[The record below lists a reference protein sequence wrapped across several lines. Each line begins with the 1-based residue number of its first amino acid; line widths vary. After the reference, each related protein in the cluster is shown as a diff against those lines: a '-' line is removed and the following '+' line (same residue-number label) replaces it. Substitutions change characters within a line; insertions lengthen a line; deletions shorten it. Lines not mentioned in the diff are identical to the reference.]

1 MSVQFGKPTAI
12 YLTMDPDAFRN
23 GEVYAFAYTP
33 PLSGK
38 IPDEYTIPGVL
49 DIIRSL
55 AVNAISAEDL
65 AYNLFLVQLT
75 GVNGNPPPYPLL
87 NPIVYYFNR
96 KNLNDRSFFQNE
108 YTFVLRY
115 FKKYGKGFIQGYPG
129 EITPTPQEMVN
140 QPPGFNTFL
149 PGKKKRVSLPE
160 PTSKKDLYFQ
170 YPQEPVTREPTLQPI
185 KLVNKPDESQT
196 FRKLDR
202 IYYYWSDDTL
212 QRAFGVK
219 LERLSVCDAINWT
232 VKLNVSK
239 NYLFRYGLYAFSYY
253 VQDMYFSKDVQD
265 MYSNGVN
272 YRIPM
277 PMDRLSQVKLGRGF
291 IANIFDGLL
300 SNEAGIIYL
309 HPSNFM
315 YVQTPPM
322 MGATELR
329 ALMVLDNVYEV
340 AKQLCGTS
348 FL

>member
-55 AVNAISAEDL
+55 AVNSISTEDL

-75 GVNGNPPPYPLL
+75 GVNGNPPPPYPLL

-96 KNLNDRSFFQNE
+96 RNLDDRSFFQNE
-108 YTFVLRY
+108 YTFVLSY
-115 FKKYGKGFIQGYPG
+115 FAENGKGFIQGYPG

-140 QPPGFNTFL
+140 QPSGFNTFL

-185 KLVNKPDESQT
+185 KLVNKPEKSQT

-219 LERLSVCDAINWT
+219 LERLSVCDTINWT

-239 NYLFRYGLYAFSYY
+239 NYLFNYGMYAFSYY
-253 VQDMYFSKDVQD
+253 VQD

-277 PMDRLSQVKLGRGF
+277 PMDRLSQVELRRGF

-309 HPSNFM
+309 QPSNFM

-322 MGATELR
+322 MGATKLR

>member
-55 AVNAISAEDL
+55 AVNSISTEDL

-75 GVNGNPPPYPLL
+75 GVNGNPPPPYPLL

-96 KNLNDRSFFQNE
+96 RNLDDRSFFQNE
-108 YTFVLRY
+108 YTFVLSY
-115 FKKYGKGFIQGYPG
+115 FAENGKGFIQGYPG
-129 EITPTPQEMVN
+129 EVTPGSEE
-140 QPPGFNTFL
+140 
-149 PGKKKRVSLPE
+149 RASLPRR
-160 PTSKKDLYFQ
+160 TSKKSYYFQ
-170 YPQEPVTREPTLQPI
+170 YPYTPPTREPTLQPI
-185 KLVNKPDESQT
+185 KLVNKPEESQT

-219 LERLSVCDAINWT
+219 LERLSVCDTINWT

-253 VQDMYFSKDVQD
+253 VQDMY
-265 MYSNGVN
+265 SNGVN

-277 PMDRLSQVKLGRGF
+277 PMDRLSQVELRRGF

-309 HPSNFM
+309 QPSNFM

-329 ALMVLDNVYEV
+329 ALMVLDDVYEV

-348 FL
+348 FAGGVR

>member
-55 AVNAISAEDL
+55 AVNAISTEDL

-96 KNLNDRSFFQNE
+96 RNLDDRSFFQNE
-108 YTFVLRY
+108 YTFVLSY
-115 FKKYGKGFIQGYPG
+115 FAENGKGFIQGYPG
-129 EITPTPQEMVN
+129 EVTPGSEE
-140 QPPGFNTFL
+140 
-149 PGKKKRVSLPE
+149 RASLPRR
-160 PTSKKDLYFQ
+160 TSKKSYYFQ
-170 YPQEPVTREPTLQPI
+170 YPYTPPTREPTLQPI
-185 KLVNKPDESQT
+185 KLVNKPEESQT

-219 LERLSVCDAINWT
+219 LERLSVCDTINWT

-253 VQDMYFSKDVQD
+253 VQDMY
-265 MYSNGVN
+265 SNGVN

-277 PMDRLSQVKLGRGF
+277 PMDRLSQVELRRGF

-309 HPSNFM
+309 QPSNFM

-329 ALMVLDNVYEV
+329 ALMVLDDVYEV

-348 FL
+348 FAGGVR

>member
-33 PLSGK
+33 PLSGE

-55 AVNAISAEDL
+55 AVNSFSAEDL

-75 GVNGNPPPYPLL
+75 GINGNPPPYPLL

-96 KNLNDRSFFQNE
+96 RDLNDRSFFQNE

-115 FKKYGKGFIQGYPG
+115 FKENGKGFVQGYPG
-129 EITPTPQEMVN
+129 EVTPTSEE
-140 QPPGFNTFL
+140 
-149 PGKKKRVSLPE
+149 RASLPRR
-160 PTSKKDLYFQ
+160 TSKKSYYFQ
-170 YPQEPVTREPTLQPI
+170 YPYTPPTRESTLQPI
-185 KLVNKPDESQT
+185 KLVNKPEESQT
-196 FRKLDR
+196 FRELDR

-212 QRAFGVK
+212 QRAFGLK
-219 LERLSVCDAINWT
+219 LERLSVCDTINWT
-232 VKLNVSK
+232 VKLNVSPK
-239 NYLFRYGLYAFSYY
+239 NYLFNYGLYAFSYY
-253 VQDMYFSKDVQD
+253 VRD

-277 PMDRLSQVKLGRGF
+277 PMERLSQVELRRGF

-309 HPSNFM
+309 QPSNFM

-322 MGATELR
+322 MGATRLR
-329 ALMVLDNVYEV
+329 ALMVLDDVYEV
-340 AKQLCGTS
+340 AKELCGTS
-348 FL
+348 FAGGVR

>member
-55 AVNAISAEDL
+55 AVNAISTEDL

-96 KNLNDRSFFQNE
+96 KDLNDRSFFQNE

-115 FKKYGKGFIQGYPG
+115 FKENGKGFIQGYPG
-129 EITPTPQEMVN
+129 EVT
-140 QPPGFNTFL
+140 
-149 PGKKKRVSLPE
+149 
-160 PTSKKDLYFQ
+160 PTSKERASLPRRTSKKSYYFQ
-170 YPQEPVTREPTLQPI
+170 YPYTPPARPPLRKPI
-185 KLVNKPDESQT
+185 ELVNVPTQSQT
-196 FRKLDR
+196 MRKLDR
-202 IYYYWSDDTL
+202 IYYYWSNNTL
-212 QRAFGVK
+212 QRAFGVV
-219 LERLSVCDAINWT
+219 LERQSVCDVINWT
-232 VKLNVSK
+232 IKVNVSS
-239 NYLFRYGLYAFSYY
+239 NYLGDYGLYAFSYY
-253 VQDMYFSKDVQD
+253 VQQMYAG
-265 MYSNGVN
+265 GVN
-272 YRIPM
+272 YRIPITM
-277 PMDRLSQVKLGRGF
+277 EKLSQVNLLHGY
-291 IANIFDGLL
+291 IPEIFDNLT

-309 HPSNFM
+309 QPSNFM

-329 ALMVLDNVYEV
+329 ALYVLDDVYEV
-340 AKQLCGTS
+340 AKRLCGTS
-348 FL
+348 FAGGVR